1 MPWPLMNPMHGPVI
15 KEIRE
20 QSDRA
25 AAILA
30 VSFLEDRL
38 AALLQAWLVDEPN
51 VVSKMF
57 GGSGPLATFSAKI
70 DMGLLLGI
78 LEKSRHR
85 ELHLIRDIRNKFAHG
100 LDALTFET
108 PRIRDQCENFS
119 PPTFSEPPYMDA
131 AELEKIKQTDFDQW
145 MVEWISAASSGPDTP
160 RERYLIAVRMNYL
173 NFDLLVELKR
183 RGKLASPPKNPSPDI
198 YEQHPRRRVPFPNQ
212 GRDPPSRP
220 HRSPKA

>member
-1 MPWPLMNPMHGPVI
+1 MNPIHEPVI
-15 KEIRE
+15 EEIKE

-38 AALLQAWLVDEPN
+38 AALLQVWLVDEPS

-57 GGSGPLATFSAKI
+57 AGSGPLATLSAKI

-100 LDALTFET
+100 LEALTFET

-119 PPTFSEPPYMDA
+119 PPVYSESPFIDA
-131 AELEKIKQTDFDQW
+131 AELEKIKRTDFDRW

-183 RGKLASPPKNPSPDI
+183 RGKLGGAPRKPSSDV
-198 YEQHPRRRVPFPNQ
+198 YEQHPRRRIPFPNQ
-212 GRDPPSRP
+212 GRKATSHP
-220 HRSPKA
+220 HRRTRSCRA

>member
-1 MPWPLMNPMHGPVI
+1 MNPTHGPVI

-51 VVSKMF
+51 IISKMF

-70 DMGLLLGI
+70 DMALLLGV

-100 LDALTFET
+100 LEALTFET

-119 PPTFSEPPYMDA
+119 PPVFSDPPYIDA
-131 AELEKIKQTDFDQW
+131 AELEKIKQTNFDQW
-145 MVEWISAASSGPDTP
+145 MVGWISAASSGPDTP

-183 RGKLASPPKNPSPDI
+183 RGKLDGPPKNPSPDI
-198 YEQHPRRRVPFPNQ
+198 YEQQPRRRVPFPNR
-212 GRDPPSRP
+212 G
-220 HRSPKA
+220 HKSP

>member
-1 MPWPLMNPMHGPVI
+1 MPWPLMNPAHGPVI

-51 VVSKMF
+51 IVSKMF
-57 GGSGPLATFSAKI
+57 GGSGPLATFLAKI

-100 LDALTFET
+100 LEALTFET

-119 PPTFSEPPYMDA
+119 PPTFSTPPYMDA
-131 AELEKIKQTDFDQW
+131 AELEKIKQTDFDRW

-173 NFDLLVELKR
+173 NFDLLLELKH
-183 RGKLASPPKNPSPDI
+183 GGNLGGPPKKPSPDI
-198 YEQHPRRRVPFPNQ
+198 YEQRPGRRVPFFNQ
-212 GRDPPSRP
+212 RRKAQPRP
-220 HRSPKA
+220 H

>member
-1 MPWPLMNPMHGPVI
+1 MPWPLMNTMHGPVI

-51 VVSKMF
+51 IVSKMF
-57 GGSGPLATFSAKI
+57 SGSGPLATFSAKI

-100 LDALTFET
+100 LEALTFET

-119 PPTFSEPPYMDA
+119 PPTFSEPPYADA
-131 AELEKIKQTDFDQW
+131 AELEKIKQTNFDQW
-145 MVEWISAASSGPDTP
+145 MVEWISAASSGPDNP

-183 RGKLASPPKNPSPDI
+183 RGELGDPPKKPSPDI
-198 YEQHPRRRVPFPNQ
+198 YEQHQRRRIPFPK
-212 GRDPPSRP
+212 ST
-220 HRSPKA
+220 